1 MPRTRRWAH
10 RRMEFTSRSRLS
22 VTCFLD
28 RCFRHLR
35 SPTLAMIFDLWSLW
49 SCESRLRRAITN
61 WGKRLNMSN
70 LQFSF
75 ISSLPPLDQTLQE
88 TKEKKRRVEKAT
100 TSLSMP
106 LVVRSCPI
114 CQKKFTRHWLLQGHI
129 RTHSKCW
136 KLKTLVDQLFLA
148 GERPFKCQICSK
160 AFADKSNLRAHVQ
173 THSGKFFLTNFCAK
187 NSAF

>member
-1 MPRTRRWAH
+1 
-10 RRMEFTSRSRLS
+10 
-22 VTCFLD
+22 
-28 RCFRHLR
+28 
-35 SPTLAMIFDLWSLW
+35 
-49 SCESRLRRAITN
+49 
-61 WGKRLNMSN
+61 MSN

-173 THSGKFFLTNFCAK
+173 THSGKFFDELLCKKLRILKPTTYSLLFQASKTMSVNGAV
-187 NSAF
+187 NVLHSSPT